1 MLLKNA
7 TPLFNANSIKF
18 EMSREQRTANA
29 IRINSRPIRLKF
41 VNNQPSDKHLTK
53 QAK

>member
-1 MLLKNA
+1 MLSMSA
-7 TPLFNANSIKF
+7 TPLFNANSINF